1 VDQGTP
7 PTPKK
12 CVLCN
17 APPLKQPDPDGG
29 RRCVGHSLDPVQVA
43 KRQARA
49 EAGRA
54 SGAQQR
60 GVARDKRKAVLVGAI
75 PIERARAEHAA
86 QQKIKAA
93 EPVSLKTKEDVL
105 AFLGKHAGKLGECE
119 DSPATAS
126 AAAAIARAALA
137 AMGLDE
143 QEAAENAKPRS
154 FNFVTTE
161 GKALNL
167 AGRDSGA
174 N

>member
-1 VDQGTP
+1 
-7 PTPKK
+7 
-12 CVLCN
+12 
-17 APPLKQPDPDGG
+17 
-29 RRCVGHSLDPVQVA
+29 VGHSLDPVQVA

-105 AFLGKHAGKLGECE
+105 AFLGKHAGKLNECE
-119 DSPATAS
+119 DTPATAS

-137 AMGLDE
+137 ALGLEEQQGDE
-143 QEAAENAKPRS
+143 GEAPRA
-154 FNFVTTE
+154 FNYRTTE
-161 GKALNL
+161 GRPLSL
-167 AGRDSGA
+167 AGRDTGA